1 MPLTSTLD
9 IILPWEVSSLKTWLE
24 NLRRMKKDSD
34 MTIEQISQASGV
46 PASTVEKI
54 FSGYTADPKL
64 ETIRKIVTSMG
75 YTLDGLDPPEEGSA
89 RHEEMEFQG
98 YLEELRTRPEMRM
111 LFKAFKGTT
120 KEEVEQVVRM
130 IESFKKSSRK

>member
-1 MPLTSTLD
+1 M
-9 IILPWEVSSLKTWLE
+9 EKTWLE
-24 NLRRMKKDSD
+24 NLRRMKKDSG

-64 ETIRKIVTSMG
+64 ETIRKIVASMG
-75 YTLDGLDPPEEGSA
+75 YTLDELDPPEEGSTRYEA
-89 RHEEMEFQG
+89 MELQS

-111 LFKAFKGTT
+111 LFKTFKGTT
-120 KEEVEQVVRM
+120 KEEVEQVVKM
-130 IESFKKSSRK
+130 IEQFKKTSGR